1 MPNLTAPRPFLL
13 LISLIGSF
21 ACYAQLAV
29 GATAPHLT
37 LDKIYH
43 TGVTDTAVYNH
54 GAGAIT
60 VVDFWATWCG
70 PCIQSF
76 PHLTELYQ
84 EFADDD
90 LRFVAVSHDPQAK
103 LENFLATAELAF
115 PVGSDQDRTDFAS
128 YDVVA
133 IPQQYVINRKG
144 IIVYSGRALS
154 AEMLEQ
160 VLATDT
166 IDLTTAAEAVYV
178 PPFVEPIRREV
189 EAYGNMTSGSDPMY
203 AAMQDLVDPPAV
215 GERREITMPL
225 TAFTIR
231 PALPSIGSGTA
242 SGSGNGTIRL
252 TLNYQTLPEILAYL
266 YDQPSPGW
274 IANAT
279 DDTTRYDV
287 IYYRPGES
295 RDAAYREIRETLLAA
310 LDMRIRE
317 VEAHRT
323 VQALQR
329 AEHHEDVVLESEIPD
344 GARRLFTPLT
354 TYVKWLSGQRP
365 ELHILAPDLA
375 AAYVKSLNGPDIYGF
390 GASWEIITAWLRTKG
405 IETVDREQT
414 VTLLRLERGEKE

>member
-1 MPNLTAPRPFLL
+1 MPHFTAPRPFLL

-29 GATAPHLT
+29 GAAAPDLT

-43 TGVTDTAVYNH
+43 TGITDTAVYNH
-54 GAGAIT
+54 GEGAIT

-90 LRFVAVSHDPQAK
+90 LRFVAVSHDPQGK
-103 LENFLATAELAF
+103 LENFLATAELTF
-115 PVGSDQDRTDFAS
+115 PVGWDPDRTDFAS
-128 YDVVA
+128 YDVVG

-144 IIVYSGRALS
+144 NIVYSGRALS

-160 VLATDT
+160 VSATDT
-166 IDLTTAAEAVYV
+166 IDLTTAPQAVFAVPPVVPLREAV
-178 PPFVEPIRREV
+178 EP
-189 EAYGNMTSGSDPMY
+189 YGPMTAGSDPMY
-203 AAMQDLVDPPAV
+203 AAMEDLVDPPAV
-215 GERREITMPL
+215 GENREITMPV

-266 YDQPSPGW
+266 YEQPSPGW
-274 IANAT
+274 ITNAT
-279 DDTTRYDV
+279 DDTMRYDV

-295 RDAAYREIRETLLAA
+295 REAAYREIRETLLAA

-317 VEAHRT
+317 VEAQRM

-329 AEHHEDVVLESEIPD
+329 TERHEDVVLKSEIPD
-344 GARRLFTPLT
+344 GARQLFTPLA
-354 TYVKWLSGQRP
+354 TYVGWLSGQRP
-365 ELHILAPDLA
+365 ELHTLSPDLA
-375 AAYVKSLNGPDIYGF
+375 GAYVKSIDGPDLYGF
-390 GASWEIITAWLRTKG
+390 GASWESITAWLRTKG
-405 IETVDREQT
+405 IETRKRQET
-414 VTLLRLERGEKE
+414 VTLLQLEKGSSE